1 MPSVR
6 RRLTFLLATGF
17 VALTAVAGLWVDRA
31 VAAHAT
37 GELDAALATKARAFA
52 ALTENERG
60 RIELDYTPTT
70 MPEYEREDRPEYFQ
84 FWLDDGTVLLRSRRL
99 APAHDLPR
107 ASAQAA
113 SPAFLDARLPDRRA
127 GRVAVLAFT
136 PHAAAPGEGT
146 PDAPDGETIGEAP
159 AVRGVVV
166 AVARDREALD
176 AMLASIRT
184 TLLGVGIA
192 VVLVGVLLLW
202 WALAAGFRPIDEIA
216 AEVGRLDAGRP
227 GQRVEARGAPREVA
241 PVVAQLNSLLAR
253 LDEAMGRERRFTGN
267 VAHELRTP
275 IAELRSIA
283 AVGTRWPGDEA
294 AVEQFFRDVDVVAGR
309 MEGLVADLL
318 LLARCQ
324 GGAEPAERRPVALR
338 EAVETAWAG
347 ESTRAQ
353 GRDVPFTLDVP
364 EGLRIE
370 ADPGKLEIVLRNLL
384 SNAAVHGT
392 PGSEVRCVAR
402 RRGGRVRLEI
412 SNEAEP
418 LSAADLS
425 RLTDPF
431 WRKDAARASDAHAG
445 LGLAI
450 AAALTSLLRIDL
462 AFEQAPGGTFTVRL
476 EGDAPAADS
485 APGGAPDPADRAT
498 LPLSR
503 S

>member
-1 MPSVR
+1 
-6 RRLTFLLATGF
+6 
-17 VALTAVAGLWVDRA
+17 
-31 VAAHAT
+31 
-37 GELDAALATKARAFA
+37 
-52 ALTENERG
+52 
-60 RIELDYTPTT
+60 
-70 MPEYEREDRPEYFQ
+70 
-84 FWLDDGTVLLRSRRL
+84 
-99 APAHDLPR
+99 
-107 ASAQAA
+107 
-113 SPAFLDARLPDRRA
+113 
-127 GRVAVLAFT
+127 
-136 PHAAAPGEGT
+136 
-146 PDAPDGETIGEAP
+146 
-159 AVRGVVV
+159 
-166 AVARDREALD
+166 
-176 AMLASIRT
+176 
-184 TLLGVGIA
+184 
-192 VVLVGVLLLW
+192 
-202 WALAAGFRPIDEIA
+202 
-216 AEVGRLDAGRP
+216 
-227 GQRVEARGAPREVA
+227 
-241 PVVAQLNSLLAR
+241 SLLAR

-347 ESTRAQ
+347 ESTRAR
-353 GRDVPFTLDVP
+353 GREAPFTLDVP
-364 EGLRIE
+364 EDLRIE
-370 ADPGKLEIVLRNLL
+370 ADPGKLAIVLRNLL

-392 PGSEVRCVAR
+392 PGCEVRCVAR

-418 LSAADLS
+418 LSAQDLS